1 MNWIQSV
8 SDDGLIQII
17 HHEHVNRASHL
28 RAVRACRDFSVEP
41 RKNSLEHSADT
52 SKKINIDRMFP
63 FANILYPRPKNREY
77 LPVGF
82 QRRTLGHAIWI
93 LDPFRSLRPTA
104 NVGFDSGL

>member
-41 RKNSLEHSADT
+41 RKNSLEHSAET
-52 SKKINIDRMFP
+52 SKKINIDRNVPVCEHSVSATQKSRVLASRFP
-63 FANILYPRPKNREY
+63 
-77 LPVGF
+77 
-82 QRRTLGHAIWI
+82 T
-93 LDPFRSLRPTA
+93 
-104 NVGFDSGL
+104 